1 MASSPVLCALTT
13 WCAIAALAL
22 APAPAAADQAP
33 EEFATGDTATI
44 DDLAWLAGCWSM
56 KLPDGLIEEHWLAP
70 SGGAML
76 GLSRTVRAGT
86 MKEYEFLALR
96 VVAGRL
102 AYVAIPSRQR
112 ETAFPLTRFRSSA
125 AIFENPAHDFPQR
138 IIYRKTEAGI
148 TAVVE
153 GKVKG
158 EMRSSEYVYARC
170 LTPRADPPRADPG

>member
-1 MASSPVLCALTT
+1 MASTPFLSALTT
-13 WCAIAALAL
+13 WCAIAALA
-22 APAPAAADQAP
+22 AAPAAADQAA

-44 DDLAWLAGCWSM
+44 DDLVWLSGCWSM
-56 KLPDGLIEEHWLAP
+56 KLPDGLLEEHWLPP

-76 GLSRTVRAGT
+76 GLSRTVRGGK

-96 VVAGRL
+96 VVDGRL

-112 ETAFPLTRFRSSA
+112 ETVFALTRFRSSA
-125 AIFENPAHDFPQR
+125 AIFENPEHDFPQR
-138 IIYRKTEAGI
+138 IIYRKTETGI

-158 EMRSSEYVYARC
+158 ELRSSEYVYTRC
-170 LTPRADPPRADPG
+170 E